1 MKVDILALAAH
12 PDDVEISCSATILKH
27 ISLGKKVAIVDLTQ
41 GELGTRGSAE
51 ERLIEAQ
58 ASAKLL
64 GLTDRVNLG
73 FRDGFFT
80 HDEAH
85 LLAIVRMIR
94 KYQPEIVLCN
104 AISDRHPDH
113 GKAGKLIADA
123 CFLSGLKKIE
133 TSLNGEVQTHWRPK
147 AVYHYIQDYYLKPDF
162 VVDVTGFEQKKIE
175 SIKAFKT
182 QFYDPA
188 SAEPKTPISGE
199 DFFEFL
205 LGRMKEYGRP
215 IGVEYA
221 EGFTSSRYIGVN
233 RLDDLL

>member
-27 ISLGKKVAIVDLTQ
+27 IALGKKVAIVDLTQ
-41 GELGTRGSAE
+41 GELGTRGSAD
-51 ERLIEAQ
+51 ERLLEA
-58 ASAKLL
+58 ADSAKLL

-85 LLAIVRMIR
+85 LLAILRMIR

-133 TSLNGEVQTHWRPK
+133 TSLEGEVQTHWRPK

-162 VVDVTGFEQKKIE
+162 VVDVTGFEKKKIE

-182 QFYDPA
+182 QFYDPS

-221 EGFTSSRYIGVN
+221 EGFTSSRHVGVN
-233 RLDDLL
+233 RLDDLI

>member
-27 ISLGKKVAIVDLTQ
+27 IALGKKVAIVDLTQ

-64 GLTDRVNLG
+64 GLSDRVNLG

-85 LLAIVRMIR
+85 LLEIVRMIR

-133 TSLNGEVQTHWRPK
+133 TTLDGEVQTHWRPK

-221 EGFTSSRYIGVN
+221 EGFTSSRYVGVN
-233 RLDDLL
+233 RLDDLI

>member
-1 MKVDILALAAH
+1 MKVDILAFGAH
-12 PDDVEISCSATILKH
+12 PDDVEISCSATICKH
-27 ISLGKKVAIVDLTQ
+27 IALGQKVAVVDLTQ

-51 ERLIEAQ
+51 ERLIEA
-58 ASAKLL
+58 ADSAKIL

-85 LLAIVRMIR
+85 LLKLVRMIR
-94 KYQPEIVLCN
+94 KYQPEIVLAN
-104 AISDRHPDH
+104 AVSDRHPDH

-133 TSLNGEVQTHWRPK
+133 TSYDGEAQTHWRPK

-162 VVDVTGFEQKKIE
+162 VIDVTGFEQKKIE

-182 QFYDPA
+182 QFYDPT
-188 SAEPKTPISGE
+188 SAEPSTPISRE
-199 DFFEFL
+199 DFFDFL

-221 EGFTSSRYIGVN
+221 EGFTSSRHIGVN
-233 RLDDLL
+233 KLDDLL

>member
-221 EGFTSSRYIGVN
+221 EGFTSSRHVGVN
-233 RLDDLL
+233 RLDDLI

>member
-1 MKVDILALAAH
+1 MKVDILALGAH

-27 ISLGKKVAIVDLTQ
+27 ISLGQKVAVVDLTQ

-51 ERLIEAQ
+51 ERLIEA
-58 ASAKLL
+58 ADSAKLI
-64 GLTDRVNLG
+64 GLSDRVNLG

-85 LLAIVRMIR
+85 LLEIVKMIR
-94 KYQPEIVLCN
+94 KYQPEIVLAN
-104 AISDRHPDH
+104 SVSDRHPDH

-123 CFLSGLKKIE
+123 CFLAGLQKIA
-133 TSLNGEVQTHWRPK
+133 TTLDGEVQTHWRPK

-175 SIKAFKT
+175 AIKAFKT
-182 QFYDPA
+182 QFFDP
-188 SAEPKTPISGE
+188 SSSEPKTPISGK
-199 DFFEFL
+199 DFFDFL
-205 LGRMKEYGRP
+205 LGRMKDFGRP

-221 EGFTSSRYIGVN
+221 EGFTTSRHVGVN
-233 RLDDLL
+233 SLNDLI

>member
-58 ASAKLL
+58 VSAKLL
-64 GLTDRVNLG
+64 GLSDRVNLG

-85 LLAIVRMIR
+85 LLEIVRMIR

-133 TSLNGEVQTHWRPK
+133 TTLDGEVQTHWRPK

-221 EGFTSSRYIGVN
+221 EGFTSSRYVGVN
-233 RLDDLL
+233 RLDDLI

>member
-27 ISLGKKVAIVDLTQ
+27 IALGKKVAIVDLTQ
-41 GELGTRGSAE
+41 GELGTRGSAD
-51 ERLIEAQ
+51 ERLIEAH

-133 TSLNGEVQTHWRPK
+133 TSLEW
-147 AVYHYIQDYYLKPDF
+147 
-162 VVDVTGFEQKKIE
+162 
-175 SIKAFKT
+175 
-182 QFYDPA
+182 
-188 SAEPKTPISGE
+188 
-199 DFFEFL
+199 
-205 LGRMKEYGRP
+205 
-215 IGVEYA
+215 
-221 EGFTSSRYIGVN
+221 
-233 RLDDLL
+233 

>member
-1 MKVDILALAAH
+1 MKVDILAFGAH
-12 PDDVEISCSATILKH
+12 PDDVEISCSATICKH
-27 ISLGKKVAIVDLTQ
+27 IALGQKVAVVDLTQ

-51 ERLIEAQ
+51 ERLIEA
-58 ASAKLL
+58 ADSAKIL

-85 LLAIVRMIR
+85 LLELVRMIR
-94 KYQPEIVLCN
+94 KYQPEIVLAN
-104 AISDRHPDH
+104 AVSDRHPDH

-133 TSLNGEVQTHWRPK
+133 TSFDGEIQTHWRPK

-162 VVDVTGFEQKKIE
+162 VIDVTGFEQKKIE

-182 QFYDPA
+182 QFYDPT
-188 SAEPKTPISGE
+188 SAEPSTPISRE
-199 DFFEFL
+199 DFFDFL

-221 EGFTSSRYIGVN
+221 EGFTSSRHIGVN
-233 RLDDLL
+233 KLDDLL